1 MNVFGAIKL
10 ALMVWSFTKLEL
22 LTKRIDELEIEM
34 DNLAIDATKSDLM
47 RIRRLAKEKQRIDQ
61 LLDLADA
68 VFSEKYRG

>member
-1 MNVFGAIKL
+1 MFGAIKL

>member
-1 MNVFGAIKL
+1 
-10 ALMVWSFTKLEL
+10 MVWSFTKLEL